1 MKQFEYQ
8 LDKLRKR
15 IIKMSSLVDEQL
27 ELAIRAVHEEKPEL
41 AKLAMEMD
49 DKVDKFDLKIE
60 KQCQKIIALNQPV
73 AMDLRVIISALTINT
88 NLERIG
94 DNAANVAENFLL
106 FGKKP
111 HFFDR
116 THFSE
121 MSKTVRDMVRKSIDS
136 YIDND
141 VNLAENVIRTDNI
154 IDDLNVENH
163 QTLIEIMKEDP
174 NNIEE
179 AVAQLVISRHLERAG
194 DHATNIAEDIIF
206 IVEANLI
213 KHKYEKYIFSEDDEE
228 DEDIKQ

>member
-1 MKQFEYQ
+1 MKQFEDQ

-27 ELAIRAVHEEKPEL
+27 DLAIRAVYEEKPEL

-94 DNAANVAENFLL
+94 DNATNVAENFLL
-106 FGKKP
+106 FSKKP

-116 THFSE
+116 TRFGE
-121 MSKTVRDMVRKSIDS
+121 MSNKVKDMVRKSIDS

-141 VNLAENVIRTDNI
+141 SKLAENVIRTDNI
-154 IDDLNVENH
+154 IDDLNIENH
-163 QTLIEIMKEDP
+163 RVLIEIMKEDP

-213 KHKYEKYIFSEDDEE
+213 KHKYEKYIFSDEE
-228 DEDIKQ
+228 DEDDDIS